1 MNSHRNRPIILWL
14 AALAIVWGMLAPSLA
29 PSLASHLATPQGKT
43 WIEVCMSVGTR
54 LVALDVSGSVDGA
67 SENKAVHPGM
77 HCPACVSQYDLA
89 VIAHP
94 PGSLAL
100 QGAPVERVLMP
111 HGSALPPAAG
121 ARTAHRS
128 RAPPL
133 PA

>member
-1 MNSHRNRPIILWL
+1 MNAQRNRSIILWL
-14 AALAIVWGMLAPSLA
+14 AALALLWGMLAPSLA
-29 PSLASHLATPQGKT
+29 STLATPKAKA

-54 LVALDVSGSVDGA
+54 LVALDLDGA
-67 SENKAVHPGM
+67 TEGEAIHPGM

-94 PGSLAL
+94 PGSMVLL
-100 QGAPVERVLMP
+100 DAPVERVLGL
-111 HGSALPPAAG
+111 HGPALPPAA
-121 ARTAHRS
+121 AIRLDHRS